1 MEENAQKSSLNPAA
15 LSIADAALLL
25 TKVGGQPVT
34 ASMIEADRAA
44 VLPPM
49 PMAPSTWFTMP
60 PGCSRRQDVATDP
73 RRLRPTQL
81 CGSELNAARRGNH
94 TESTPASPRPCRSAY
109 R

>member
-44 VLPPM
+44 S
-49 PMAPSTWFTMP
+49 AP
-60 PGCSRRQDVATDP
+60 A
-73 RRLRPTQL
+73 
-81 CGSELNAARRGNH
+81 NADGTINLVHYAAWLLKEAGRGD
-94 TESTPASPRPCRSAY
+94 
-109 R
+109 